1 MTSNL
6 EFHGRPILEAIAQ
19 WERENGTVCGILP
32 TEHASLVKVIE
43 RACLGIHTSA
53 RGAVEADPIT
63 LYSDQCGFTYMDFP
77 DHVLLQDGRKQVVL
91 VSTIFDD
98 GEDVGPENPE
108 AICFNIETAHA
119 FVATRFG
126 GGVNVVQRTDPDSP
140 LSSYRWFVDGE
151 EMDLTIWL
159 TLIDLVE

>member
-1 MTSNL
+1 MSSNI
-6 EFHGRPILEAIAQ
+6 EYHGRPILEAIAQ
-19 WERENGTVCGILP
+19 WERENGSVCGILP

-53 RGAVEADPIT
+53 RGAVEPDPIT
-63 LYSDQCGFTYMDFP
+63 LYSNECGFTFMDFP

-98 GEDVGPENPE
+98 GEDVGPENPT
-108 AICFNIETAHA
+108 AVCANIEKAHA
-119 FVATRFG
+119 FVAARFG
-126 GGVNVVQRTDPDSP
+126 GATSTALRSDDDP
-140 LSSYRWFVDGE
+140 LSSYRWFADGKD
-151 EMDLTIWL
+151 MNMTIWL